1 MLWAHNNDRVIIS
14 MLALHNLSSV
24 GANISNR
31 NCSVT
36 SPCQADNQNTKKL
49 RPQIPLYRS
58 DPGESPLFYMESRG
72 GGGNKT
78 ETQILLASIT
88 LGGNQTN
95 VLILFPGTL

>member
-36 SPCQADNQNTKKL
+36 SPCKADNQNTKNSDLRYHFIDPPQGSPHCFIWRAEVEVETKL
-49 RPQIPLYRS
+49 KHKYYWPQ
-58 DPGESPLFYMESRG
+58 
-72 GGGNKT
+72 
-78 ETQILLASIT
+78 
-88 LGGNQTN
+88 
-95 VLILFPGTL
+95 